1 MIDLGAVLQT
11 AIILISGSLLYPTLV
26 LLLVCFAWIVLYAG
40 VFCAEWLERVRLEK
54 CSPDALPALIL
65 DRPGARAL
73 PHRVRAYILTLQD
86 LLAQDG
92 TTELQVENLLQD
104 VTLNLWKTIDRLRLI
119 VRVGPALGLMG
130 TLIPMGT
137 GLAALGQGDMV
148 KLSADLV
155 IAFTTTVVGL
165 ASGMLAYFFFTIK
178 RRWIEED
185 IKNLELSTELLV
197 HQQGKIHP

>member
-1 MIDLGAVLQT
+1 MIDVGACLQT

-54 CSPDALPALIL
+54 FRPQELPGIIL
-65 DRPGARAL
+65 DQTAANVL
-73 PHRVRAYILTLQD
+73 PHRVRAYIQTLKD
-86 LLAQDG
+86 LLAQTG
-92 TTELQVENLLQD
+92 TTEIQIENLLQE
-104 VTLNLWKTIDRLRLI
+104 VTLNLWKTIDRLRII
-119 VRVGPALGLMG
+119 VRLGPALGLMG

-165 ASGMLAYFFFTIK
+165 ASGMLAFFFFTVK

-185 IKNLELSTELLV
+185 IKNLELGTELLV
-197 HQQGKIHP
+197 GRQGKLRS

>member
-1 MIDLGAVLQT
+1 MIDVGALLQT
-11 AIILISGSLLYPTLV
+11 AVILISGSLLYPTLV

-40 VFCAEWLERVRLEK
+40 VFCAEWLERARLAK
-54 CSPDALPALIL
+54 CSPEELPDIIL
-65 DRPGARAL
+65 GGETRAL
-73 PHRVRAYILTLQD
+73 PHRVRSYLQKLTG
-86 LLAQDG
+86 LLARDG
-92 TTELQVENLLQD
+92 ANELQVENLLREA
-104 VTLNLWKTIDRLRLI
+104 TLNMWKSVDRLRII
-119 VRVGPALGLMG
+119 VRLGPALGLMG

-165 ASGMLAYFFFTIK
+165 ASGMLAFFFFTVK

-185 IKNLELSTELLV
+185 LKNLELGTELLANYKGNS
-197 HQQGKIHP
+197 QP